1 MRIIAFTG
9 LAGSGKS
16 AVAEWLVKERGFVR
30 RSFAQPIKD
39 MIAACWPQ
47 CTEKTEAYAALEGKT
62 LRHAYQTLGTEWGRQ
77 HIGEDL
83 WANYLVN
90 NLEPDVYYVIDDLR
104 YDNEAFLLRKQGAI
118 IIEVKRAVGPAM
130 PHSSERGIHPDR
142 IDMALLNDGTLEELY
157 TKLRKIWG

>member
-1 MRIIAFTG
+1 MG
-9 LAGSGKS
+9 
-16 AVAEWLVKERGFVR
+16 
-30 RSFAQPIKD
+30 
-39 MIAACWPQ
+39 
-47 CTEKTEAYAALEGKT
+47 
-62 LRHAYQTLGTEWGRQ
+62 RH